1 MALRPSCSGSAFSV
15 FRPNLKTRMWSWD
28 DFVRVFTGFCSERF
42 WQSSFVFSVFSPKGL
57 HAISTPFL
65 WRGRGSEVRT
75 FSDLFPKAPSPNF
88 QAQFRTCVSRCYRVN
103 TTGSSAAA
111 STWTSSSLTTLVPTK
126 CCSPAMVPDTKP
138 HYAHGSPC
146 CRRPFAKSCANHEEL
161 AVVLPSNAFSACKSC
176 HLSERSESHA

>member
-1 MALRPSCSGSAFSV
+1 MTSCACSQGFALNDFGSRVSYFRCSH
-15 FRPNLKTRMWSWD
+15 R
-28 DFVRVFTGFCSERF
+28 
-42 WQSSFVFSVFSPKGL
+42 KGVTL
-57 HAISTPFL
+57 FPRYFHAISTPFL

-161 AVVLPSNAFSACKSC
+161 AVVLPSNAF
-176 HLSERSESHA
+176 